1 LTGLYIDEPST
12 PQESCF
18 SEEFDFDE
26 GYLPMLD
33 TLYNADVQC
42 GSINRETIKRYL
54 GYLVEEGFVAG
65 PQKSPNPSIQL
76 IKH

>member
-1 LTGLYIDEPST
+1 
-12 PQESCF
+12 
-18 SEEFDFDE
+18 
-26 GYLPMLD
+26 MLD